1 MKKFLFKLETL
12 LRLRIQLEKNAQMN
26 LAAAKKRLD
35 TAKIILESIYELQR
49 NAQHEFEQKKN
60 EEKLYVE
67 DFLGWHKYLRKIEQ
81 ESFAQEKIVSDIT
94 EQIKTLLKE
103 LEVAMK
109 SRKVVEKLKAKKIDD
124 YNQELLQEEQKT
136 IDEIAVTRHKGS
148 VWQ

>member
-35 TAKIILESIYELQR
+35 TAKVILAGLNELEK
-49 NAQHEFEQKKN
+49 NAQYEFEQKKN
-60 EEKLYVE
+60 EEKLHVE
-67 DFLGWHKYLRKIEQ
+67 DFLGWHKYLRKIEI
-81 ESFAQEKIVSDIT
+81 EVISQEKIVWDIT

-103 LEVAMK
+103 VEVAMK
-109 SRKVVEKLKAKKIDD
+109 NRKVVEKLKAKKIDD
-124 YNQELLQEEQKT
+124 YNQELLQEEQKM

>member
-35 TAKIILESIYELQR
+35 TAKIILASIQELEK
-49 NAQHEFEQKKN
+49 NAQMEFEEKKN
-60 EEKLYVE
+60 EGKFYVE
-67 DFLGWHKYLRKIEQ
+67 DFLGWHKYLRKIEK
-81 ESFAQEKIVSDIT
+81 EAIAQEKIVWDIS
-94 EQIKTLLKE
+94 EQIKSLLKE

-109 SRKVVEKLKAKKIDD
+109 NRKVVEKLKAKKIDD
-124 YNQELLQEEQKT
+124 YNQEFLQEEQKM